1 MWYLVLNKINKK
13 IFVTKNL
20 LIFAFLFF
28 GAIFLNSN
36 ILIAGAESISNVSIV
51 PDLDISRFAS
61 YYFSAD
67 ITGSPVS
74 VSTVL
79 TGINRD
85 GGSDWNYYVNGTSV
99 SDAVTKTMTDDNS
112 DGTWITGNVYPDSI
126 YPEIF
131 FAPSSITWN
140 NIPSNIDVRRASYHL
155 FHLTNPFEMATSS
168 TFFIEV
174 NAVPRSLVNSA
185 DLEVY
190 LVQKGQSVSL
200 FNSDWRSNVN
210 VELIGTINRSTV
222 YSHNHVVGYSSH
234 YLIPLTVKANGKIGI
249 KDLDIN
255 DDFWIVLYANSP
267 NTARGWDLKYHNSS
281 LCTNTVSWYIGNQA
295 GWTTIA
301 QNGCPDSHVHIA
313 RRGTPSDGVQAITTA
328 TYADTSTVS
337 TTTSFYFEPL
347 PNLAPNQTEFISPS
361 AGSTFATNTSITIS
375 WDPASDPNLGD
386 NLTYNLYYYT
396 ESSTTTLATATTST
410 SFVWDISSVPV
421 GSYGLKGETCDDA
434 DTPLC
439 TAFYLNSNLN
449 IVAVSSP
456 VYSLSDFSIIS
467 NNASTTL
474 AKAGDTITLN
484 FTASGDISSTID
496 VKFYP
501 GGATSINAV
510 ATSSLAN
517 AWTVTY
523 VVSADD
529 TDGTLDYV
537 ITADNLDLE
546 YSSTTLIIIN
556 AVPPA
561 TVVASPSTGTYT
573 STQSINLTSTGADYI
588 RFTTDSTAPTCS
600 LGVLYN
606 GILYASSQLN
616 IKAIG
621 CDYAGNNSSVAT
633 FQYNFPFSSGG
644 SAGFIPSSST
654 NNSGGSIVISTTPTP
669 TPTPTPTNTNN
680 QLTLQEQIAN
690 LLEQV
695 NQLQSQLSNNGGLTG
710 CKFQTYL
717 KYDNRGEE
725 VKCLQ
730 EFLKNQGTEIYPEG
744 IVSSW
749 FGPLTKQ
756 AVIKFQEKYFEEILT
771 PWGFQKGT
779 GYVAQTTTAQIRKML
794 GL

>member
-1 MWYLVLNKINKK
+1 MIRK
-13 IFVTKNL
+13 IFITKNL
-20 LIFAFLFF
+20 LTIIFVLFF
-28 GAIFLNSN
+28 TSIFLSGNV
-36 ILIAGAESISNVSIV
+36 LIAVAESISNVSIV

-61 YYFSAD
+61 YYLSAD

-85 GGSDWNYYVNGTSV
+85 GGSYWNYYVDGTAA

-112 DGTWITGNVYPDSI
+112 DGTWITGDIYPDSI

-155 FHLTNPFEMATSS
+155 LHFTNPFEMATSSTSS

-210 VELIGTINRSTV
+210 VELVGTINRSTT
-222 YSHNHVVGYSSH
+222 YNHNHVAGYSSH
-234 YLIPLTVKANGKIGI
+234 YLIALTLDANGRVGTKN
-249 KDLDIN
+249 LDIN
-255 DDFWIVLYANSP
+255 DDFWVILYANSP
-267 NTARGWDLKYHNSS
+267 NTNRGWDLKYHSSS
-281 LCTNTVSWYIGNQA
+281 LCTNTASWYIGNQA
-295 GWTTIA
+295 GWATTA

-347 PNLAPNQTEFISPS
+347 PNLAPNQTVFTSPS
-361 AGSTFATNTSITIS
+361 AGSTYATNTPITIS

-386 NLTYNLYYYT
+386 NLSYNLYYYT

-410 SFVWDISSVPV
+410 SFVWDISSVSV
-421 GSYGLKGETCDDA
+421 GSYGLKGEACDDA

-439 TAFYLNSNLN
+439 TAFYLTSNLN

-456 VYSLSDFSIIS
+456 VYSLSDFSIVS

-496 VKFYP
+496 VNFYS
-501 GGATSINAV
+501 GGATAINTV
-510 ATSSLAN
+510 ATSSLSN
-517 AWTVTY
+517 VWTVTY
-523 VVSADD
+523 IVSADD

-546 YSSTTLIIIN
+546 YSSSTLIIIN
-556 AVPPA
+556 AIPPA
-561 TVVASPSTGTYT
+561 TIIANAPAGTYT
-573 STQSINLTSTGADYI
+573 SIQTINLISAGADYI
-588 RFTTDSTAPTCS
+588 RFTTDGAIPTCS
-600 LGVLYN
+600 SGTIYN
-606 GILYASSQLN
+606 TALSAASNLT
-616 IKAIG
+616 IKAIA
-621 CDYAGNNSSVAT
+621 CDYAGNNSSVTT
-633 FQYNFPFSSGG
+633 FQYNFPFSSG
-644 SAGFIPSSST
+644 AGAGTAPSVS
-654 NNSGGSIVISTTPTP
+654 NNSGSSTVISLTPTP
-669 TPTPTPTNTNN
+669 LPINTNS
-680 QLTLQEQIAN
+680 QTLQEQIAN
-690 LLEQV
+690 LLGQV
-695 NQLQSQLSNNGGLTG
+695 NQLQSQLSNDKGLIG

-730 EFLKNQGTEIYPEG
+730 EFLKKQGAEIYPEG
-744 IVSSW
+744 IISGW

-756 AVIKFQEKYFEEILT
+756 AVIRFQEKYLKEILI
-771 PWGFQKGT
+771 PWGFQQGT
-779 GYVAQTTTAQIRKML
+779 GYVAQTTTAQIRKIL

>member
-1 MWYLVLNKINKK
+1 MIRK
-13 IFVTKNL
+13 IFITKNL
-20 LIFAFLFF
+20 LTIIFVLFF
-28 GAIFLNSN
+28 SAAFLNSN
-36 ILIAGAESISNVSIV
+36 ILIVSAESISNVSIV

-61 YYFSAD
+61 YYLSAD

-85 GGSDWNYYVNGTSV
+85 GGSYWNYYVDGTAA

-112 DGTWITGNVYPDSI
+112 DGTWITGDVYPDSI

-140 NIPSNIDVRRASYHL
+140 NIPSNIDVRRANYHL
-155 FHLTNPFEMATSS
+155 LHFTNPFEMGTSS

-174 NAVPRSLVNSA
+174 NATPRSLTNSS
-185 DLEVY
+185 DLEIY

-200 FNSDWRSNVN
+200 FNSDWRSNAN
-210 VELIGTINRSTV
+210 VELVGTINRSTA
-222 YSHNHVVGYSSH
+222 YNHNHVVGYSSH
-234 YLIPLTVKANGKIGI
+234 YLIPLTLDANGKVGT
-249 KDLDIN
+249 KSLDIN
-255 DDFWIVLYANSP
+255 DDFWVILYSNAP
-267 NTARGWDLKYHNSS
+267 NTARGWDLKYHSSS
-281 LCTNTVSWYIGNQA
+281 LCTNTASWYIGNQA
-295 GWTTIA
+295 GWTTTV

-328 TYADTSTVS
+328 TYVDTSTVS

-347 PNLAPNQTEFISPS
+347 PNLAPNQTAFTSPS
-361 AGSTFATNTSITIS
+361 AGSTFATNTPITIS

-386 NLTYNLYYYT
+386 IITYNLYYYT

-410 SFVWDISSVPV
+410 SFVWDISAVPI

-439 TAFYLNSNLN
+439 TSFYLTSNLN

-456 VYSLSDFSIIS
+456 VYSLSDFSIVS

-474 AKAGDTITLN
+474 AKAGDTITLS
-484 FTASGDISSTID
+484 FTASGDISSTISAN
-496 VKFYP
+496 FYP
-501 GGATSINAV
+501 GGATAV
-510 ATSSLAN
+510 NPKAITSLDN
-517 AWTVTY
+517 VWTVVY

-546 YSSTTLIIIN
+546 YSSSTLIIIN
-556 AVPPA
+556 AVPPVTIIA
-561 TVVASPSTGTYT
+561 DASAGTYT
-573 STQSINLTSTGADYI
+573 TTQTINLTSTGSDYI
-588 RFTTDSTAPTCS
+588 RFTTDGTTPTCS
-600 LGVLYN
+600 SGTIYN
-606 GILYASSQLN
+606 TALSAASNLT
-616 IKAIG
+616 IKAIA
-621 CDYAGNNSSVAT
+621 CDYAGNNSDVTT
-633 FQYNFPFSSGG
+633 FQYDFPFSSGS
-644 SAGFIPSSST
+644 SAGSIPSSST
-654 NNSGGSIVISTTPTP
+654 NNSNGSIVISPTP
-669 TPTPTPTNTNN
+669 TPSPSPININS
-680 QLTLQEQIAN
+680 QTLQEQIAN
-690 LLEQV
+690 LLGQV
-695 NQLQSQLSNNGGLTG
+695 NQLQSQLFSNGGLTG

-730 EFLKNQGTEIYPEG
+730 EFLKNQGIEIYPEG
-744 IVSSW
+744 IISGW

-756 AVIKFQEKYFEEILT
+756 AVIRFQEKYLKEILI
-771 PWGFQKGT
+771 PWGFQQGT
-779 GYVAQTTTAQIRKML
+779 GYAAQTTTAQIRKML